1 MSSKRWCLTSAALL
15 FAVSALIVLLVV
27 IVDPFEIY
35 HRAWFYTPV
44 YDSET
49 QSYCNAG
56 IAKSHDYD
64 SIIIGSSVTENCFP
78 SDYDAALGGRF
89 VKLCMNGGLSRDHE
103 KMMDIAFSTHDVR
116 RVVYGLDLF
125 AYNQYY
131 TVQRAVTPDYLYDNN
146 LFNDVSYWFNS
157 SVLFRF
163 IPEAFMNMGAYR
175 EGARDWMYVWD
186 FENTDPSALVSQVDL
201 ASSLPPQ
208 KDIQAPC
215 DRALENLEHN
225 LLPYIRENR
234 NTVFTVFFPPYSLLY
249 WADKARSGEFEAFLA
264 QKALLERVL
273 LGEPNVEVYDFQL
286 VTQWTQDYSLYVDL
300 IHYKA
305 FINAEMADMMA
316 EGECRVLNEE
326 QIEQNQL
333 SLKIAVYSLFDGD
346 WDNKKVM

>member
-1 MSSKRWCLTSAALL
+1 MSSKRWCLISAALL
-15 FAVSALIVLLVV
+15 FAVNAFIVLLVV

-44 YDSET
+44 YDSKT

-89 VKLCMNGGLSRDHE
+89 VKLCMNGGLSRDHA

-186 FENTDPSALVSQVDL
+186 FESTDSSALMSKVDL
-201 ASSLPPQ
+201 ASPLPIQ

-215 DRALENLEHN
+215 DEALDNLEHN

-234 NTVFTVFFPPYSLLY
+234 NAIFTVFFPPYSLLY
-249 WADKARSGEFEAFLA
+249 WADKARSGDFEASLA
-264 QKALLERVL
+264 QKALLERTL
-273 LGEPNVEVYDFQL
+273 LGEPNVEIYDFQL
-286 VTQWTQDYSLYVDL
+286 VTQWTEDYSLYTDL

-316 EGECRVLNEE
+316 KGECQVLNEE

-333 SLKIAVYSLFDGD
+333 SLKNAVYSLFDGD
-346 WDNKKVM
+346 